1 MIFNIIKVF
10 DQNNLFFYSG
20 MGRFDANMLRAEEQ
34 DFRRSFRPKRRSP
47 GHGEELQGAQ
57 GRVERGGAR

>member
-1 MIFNIIKVF
+1 
-10 DQNNLFFYSG
+10 

-47 GHGEELQGAQ
+47 GHGKELQGAQ